1 MAEYFTI
8 ILNYIFSPLGII
20 GLVAVV
26 GIIFFLKYIRGKEHA
41 YKTQKLEKTVQEVMK
56 DIMHTTG
63 ISQKNRLLRQ
73 GLIIIGKITT
83 IAKVN
88 YYPDVENNPH
98 PKNKSKAELITEVQ
112 TPKDLSINPYEF
124 IGFKVI
130 GMDLLSKIL
139 ALLGLGGNFFLIDKE
154 FLIEPSKNQDFIIGE
169 GTQFWKLAGISIF
182 SEKGRKFVT
191 DLVFKKI
198 HEQVLEGELNFIPRM
213 TYLEIRMAKTV
224 EKGKLFTDLEKKRW
238 SSQLE
243 GLTDTEEE

>member
-1 MAEYFTI
+1 
-8 ILNYIFSPLGII
+8 
-20 GLVAVV
+20 
-26 GIIFFLKYIRGKEHA
+26 
-41 YKTQKLEKTVQEVMK
+41 
-56 DIMHTTG
+56 
-63 ISQKNRLLRQ
+63 
-73 GLIIIGKITT
+73 
-83 IAKVN
+83 
-88 YYPDVENNPH
+88 
-98 PKNKSKAELITEVQ
+98 
-112 TPKDLSINPYEF
+112 
-124 IGFKVI
+124 
-130 GMDLLSKIL
+130 
-139 ALLGLGGNFFLIDKE
+139 LGGNFFLIDKE